1 LKRIAI
7 ILLLILLF
15 ILPLKANAK
24 DADAG
29 ENTNQTT
36 ETPEEL
42 KKLYALSAV
51 LMDADTGRILYEK
64 NGQDELPMASTTK
77 IMTCI
82 LALENGS
89 LEDEVTVSAYAASM
103 PDVQLNIRQGERYRL
118 LDLLYSM
125 MLESHN
131 DSSVAV
137 AEHIGGSVEAFAE
150 MMNQKAR
157 DLGCYQTH
165 FVTPNGL
172 DAEDAGGRHSTTAE
186 DLARIMSYCLNNEKF
201 LEITGTKNYSFQDLD
216 KKRSFSCYNH
226 NALLSMMESAITGK
240 TGFTGQAGYCY
251 VGAVR
256 ADGRTFTAAV
266 LGCGWPP
273 HKTYKWSDIRTLVDY
288 GMKNYEVK
296 DIFEYGRQFE
306 NAAVVN
312 GRSDEVGLVM
322 EEEELRLLIG
332 EKDQVEV
339 VYDVPQSLE
348 APVYEH
354 QSVGSVKYIV
364 SGEVMKV
371 YPVYTAGKVEKVDYL
386 YCLRQILEKF
396 WLGVDV
402 IGLWFQ

>member
-1 LKRIAI
+1 MKRIAI
-7 ILLLILLF
+7 ILLLILIF
-15 ILPLKANAK
+15 TIPLKA
-24 DADAG
+24 DAEDGTAG

-137 AEHIGGSVEAFAE
+137 AEHIGGSVENFAK

-172 DAEDAGGRHSTTAE
+172 DAEDAGGRHSTTAA
-186 DLARIMSYCLNNEKF
+186 DLARIMSYCLKNEKF
-201 LEITGTKNYSFQDLD
+201 LEITGTQNYSFQDLD
-216 KKRSFSCYNH
+216 QKRSFSCYNH

-240 TGFTGQAGYCY
+240 TGFTGMAGYCY

-273 HKTYKWSDIRTLVDY
+273 HKTYKWSDIRKLVDY

-312 GRSDEVGLVM
+312 GRSDRVGLVM
-322 EEEELRLLIG
+322 EEEALSLLLG
-332 EKDQVEV
+332 ERDRVEV
-339 VYDVPQSLE
+339 VYDVPKSLE

-371 YPVYTAGKVEKVDYL
+371 YPIYTAGGVEKVDYL
-386 YCLRQILEKF
+386 YCLRQILEEF
-396 WLGVDV
+396 CLGVDV
-402 IGLWFQ
+402 MDLWFQ

>member
-1 LKRIAI
+1 M
-7 ILLLILLF
+7 ILLLILLL
-15 ILPLKANAK
+15 IIPAKVYAK
-24 DADAG
+24 DAAAG

-42 KKLYALSAV
+42 QKLYALSAV

-82 LALENGS
+82 LALENGG
-89 LEDEVTVSAYAASM
+89 LEDEVNVSAYAASM
-103 PDVQLNIRQGERYRL
+103 PDVQLNIRQGERYCL

-172 DAEDAGGRHSTTAE
+172 DAEDAGGRHRTTAE
-186 DLARIMSYCLNNEKF
+186 DLARIMSYCLKNEKF
-201 LEITGTKNYSFQDLD
+201 LEITGTQNYSFQDLD

-240 TGFTGQAGYCY
+240 TGFTGMAGYCY
-251 VGAVR
+251 VGAVQ

-273 HKTYKWSDIRTLVDY
+273 HKTYKWSDIRKLVDY

-322 EEEELRLLIG
+322 EEEELRLLLG
-332 EKDQVEV
+332 EKDQVEI
-339 VYDVPQSLE
+339 VYDVPESLE

-371 YPVYTAGKVEKVDYL
+371 YPVYTSEGVEKVDYL
-386 YCLRQILEKF
+386 YCLRQIMEKF
-396 WLGVDV
+396 CLGVDV
-402 IGLWFQ
+402 MDLWFQ